1 MNITPFPKISTN
13 RLLLRKINEIDAESI
28 LFLRSDK
35 IVNQFIQRPPE
46 RQINTLDKALA
57 HINKLNTLTEN
68 NQSITWGITLK
79 NNPNIIG
86 TICLWNFSNNNTVV
100 EVGYDLHP
108 DYHRK
113 GIMSEALKSVIQFSF
128 EELKFQKIEAYTHLK
143 NESSKMLLE
152 RNGFNLVENK
162 YDEDN
167 SSNIIFEIINP
178 KQKPNK

>member
-1 MNITPFPKISTN
+1 MNLTPFPEITTEK
-13 RLLLRKINEIDAESI
+13 LLLRKISNIDAESI

-57 HINKLNTLTEN
+57 HINKLNIQTEN
-68 NQSITWGITLK
+68 NQSITWGISLK
-79 NNPNIIG
+79 DSTTVIG
-86 TICLWNFSNNNTVV
+86 SICLWNFSNNNTVA

-108 DYHRK
+108 DYHGK
-113 GIMSEALKSVIQFSF
+113 GIMSESLNSVIQFGF
-128 EELKFQKIEAYTHLK
+128 EKLQFQKIEAYTHLK

-162 YDEDN
+162 FDEDN
-167 SSNIIFEIINP
+167 TSNIIFEIINL